1 MQEFKEQVHE
11 RFNVAEGQILDIHK
25 KIEELFVFLKKTQS
39 TAEVMKEAIGK
50 IQNIN
55 NVLKSNQRDLKNLAS
70 VVNDFETNGIKSK
83 NKDSNT
89 IDYDLLVKKLVK
101 ANRDI
106 ITSEIQFA
114 LKQKK

>member
-1 MQEFKEQVHE
+1 
-11 RFNVAEGQILDIHK
+11 
-25 KIEELFVFLKKTQS
+25 
-39 TAEVMKEAIGK
+39 MKEAIEK

-55 NVLKSNQRDLKNLAS
+55 NVLKSNQRDLKNLANI
-70 VVNDFETNGIKSK
+70 VNDFETNGIKSK

-106 ITSEIQFA
+106 IQNWNAISFKTKEIIVGI
-114 LKQKK
+114 L

>member
-50 IQNIN
+50 IQNISN
-55 NVLKSNQRDLKNLAS
+55 ILSSNQRDLKKLAEK
-70 VVNDFETNGIKSK
+70 VNEFEENGIKS
-83 NKDSNT
+83 NKHDTN
-89 IDYDLLVKKLVK
+89 IDYDFLVKKLVK
-101 ANRDI
+101 ANREI
-106 ITSEIQFA
+106 IKSEIQFA
-114 LKQKK
+114 LKNK

>member
-39 TAEVMKEAIGK
+39 TAEVLKEAIEK

-55 NVLKSNQRDLKNLAS
+55 NVLKSNSIINLYD
-70 VVNDFETNGIKSK
+70 NKILHNSK
-83 NKDSNT
+83 GLTMNK
-89 IDYDLLVKKLVK
+89 
-101 ANRDI
+101 
-106 ITSEIQFA
+106 
-114 LKQKK
+114 

>member
-25 KIEELFVFLKKTQS
+25 KIEEIFQILKKTET
-39 TAEVMKEAIGK
+39 TAGIMSEAIGK

-55 NVLKSNQRDLKNLAS
+55 NILSSNQRDLKKLAS
-70 VVNDFETNGIKSK
+70 VVNEFEENGIKT
-83 NKDSNT
+83 NKHDTN

-101 ANRDI
+101 ANREI
-106 ITSEIQFA
+106 IKSEIQLA
-114 LKQKK
+114 LKNK

>member
-39 TAEVMKEAIGK
+39 TAEVMKEAIEK

-55 NVLKSNQRDLKNLAS
+55 NVLKSNQRDLKNLANI
-70 VVNDFETNGIKSK
+70 VNDFEANGIKS
-83 NKDSNT
+83 NSSSGE

-101 ANRDI
+101 ANMDI
-106 ITSEIQFA
+106 IKYEVDFA
-114 LKQKK
+114 LKNKK